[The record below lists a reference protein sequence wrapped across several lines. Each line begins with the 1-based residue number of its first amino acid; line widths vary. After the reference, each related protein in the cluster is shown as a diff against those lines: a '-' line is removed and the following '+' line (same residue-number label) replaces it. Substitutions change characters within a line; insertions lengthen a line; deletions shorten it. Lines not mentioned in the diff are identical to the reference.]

1 MSHSRLCQIFREK
14 KEALKEKKSNTILD
28 KYGGAQHLN
37 APPPELLFAQTE
49 VTIYIYI
56 YIHIYIHIYRYTY
69 VYI

>member
-1 MSHSRLCQIFREK
+1 MSHSHFCQIFREK

-37 APPPELLFAQTE
+37 APPPELLFAQTD

-56 YIHIYIHIYRYTY
+56 YTYIHTHI
-69 VYI
+69 